1 MSDQPIQIVEAE
13 RVAAEVRRREAR
25 RVRSLS
31 VLTIALWIIS
41 VFLIAALALPA
52 LAKMKQVGIALQ
64 QPGPDG
70 KPLSAQA
77 IADLLALTLPGLLAV
92 GVLMLG
98 MALLTG
104 LLASICTVALSLT
117 IRRVT
122 LRQISESLARISDQ
136 IRDAKTPPAA

>member
-1 MSDQPIQIVEAE
+1 MSDQPIQSEGE
-13 RVAAEVRRREAR
+13 RIAAEVRRREAR

-41 VFLIAALALPA
+41 VFLIASVALPA
-52 LAKMKQVGIALQ
+52 LAKMKQVAILLK
-64 QPGPDG
+64 QPGTTG
-70 KPLSAQA
+70 QPLTAQE
-77 IADLLALTLPGLLAV
+77 IADLLANVLPGILAV
-92 GVLMLG
+92 GMLMLG

-122 LRQISESLARISDQ
+122 LRQISESLAQISTQ
-136 IRDAKTPPAA
+136 IRELKGTPAG